1 MRKFALVLA
10 LLPLGAC
17 STFGWEGQ
25 GAGITNDQKNR
36 GIKDVAALSS
46 EYNSQSFFREV
57 RRRSDG
63 RNNAFGRDLM
73 SITDFFDRHLW
84 NYNAND
90 PYVNFPSD
98 TTKLEHL
105 GRFGLM
111 TASSLPL
118 VDEITNR

>member
-1 MRKFALVLA
+1 MRKLALVLT
-10 LLPLGAC
+10 LLPLAAC
-17 STFGWEGQ
+17 STFGWDGQ
-25 GAGITNDQKNR
+25 GAGVSKDQKNR

-46 EYNSQSFFREV
+46 EYNQQHFYRQV

-73 SITDFFDRHLW
+73 SIQDFMDRHLW

-90 PYVNFPSD
+90 PYINYPSD
-98 TTKLEHL
+98 TTKLEHV

-118 VDEITNR
+118 VDEVTNR

>member
-1 MRKFALVLA
+1 MRKLALVLT
-10 LLPLGAC
+10 LLPLAAC
-17 STFGWEGQ
+17 STFVWEGE
-25 GAGITNDQKNR
+25 GAGVSKDMKDH
-36 GIKDVAALSS
+36 GIKDVAALSN
-46 EYNSQSFFREV
+46 EYNSQQFFRDV

-73 SITDFFDRHLW
+73 GITDFIDRHIW
-84 NYNAND
+84 NYDIND
-90 PYVNFPSD
+90 PAVNYPSD

-111 TASSLPL
+111 TITSLPL

>member
-1 MRKFALVLA
+1 MRKFALALA
-10 LLPLGAC
+10 LSPLAAC

-25 GAGITNDQKNR
+25 GAGITAEQRSR
-36 GIKDVAALSS
+36 GIKDVAALSN
-46 EYNSQSFFREV
+46 EYNSQQFFREV

-73 SITDFFDRHLW
+73 SIQDFLDRHLW

-90 PYVNFPSD
+90 PYINYPSD

-105 GRFGLM
+105 GRFGL
-111 TASSLPL
+111 TAASSLPL
-118 VDEITNR
+118 VDEVTNR